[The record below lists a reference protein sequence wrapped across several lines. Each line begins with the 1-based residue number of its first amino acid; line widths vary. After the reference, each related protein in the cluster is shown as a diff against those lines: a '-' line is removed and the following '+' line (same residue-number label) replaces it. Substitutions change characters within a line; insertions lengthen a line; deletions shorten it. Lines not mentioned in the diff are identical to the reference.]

1 MLYYRTTAR
10 AFHRPVRDQGKLS
23 SLHCYLQSNV
33 CLLLVSGDSDLQEW
47 REK

>member
-23 SLHCYLQSNV
+23 SLRVHVWVHRFQWYSHA
-33 CLLLVSGDSDLQEW
+33 
-47 REK
+47 